1 MLKKMFAILWL
12 FAACAFAL
20 TIADVE
26 RSLKNSLFPSDSFE
40 IRLSTTVESLAGTQ
54 TSDMYIVQKGPSKI
68 YTELKSP
75 MFSERSIVSGDR
87 MKTTDLQSGKVKVI
101 PYDGEALKSL
111 GNLQVGLFAEDG
123 WSTPKKLSD
132 FEYVLAKG
140 KKELYYNSQKK
151 QIFKIVETLE
161 NGYSETLLEY
171 DENSTMKKMVTM
183 VKVNGV
189 ETKVTT
195 LVQKT
200 GTGADFPDRFFDF

>member
-111 GNLQVGLFAEDG
+111 GNLQVGLFVEDG

-161 NGYSETLLEY
+161 NGFSETLLEY

-200 GTGADFPDRFFDF
+200 GTGVDFPDRFFDF